1 MKVAELEEQV
11 RLPTYALEISPTKCH
26 VQDDQIFHGAS
37 FEAFTEVIFE
47 VEVFWLW
54 CRVVLW

>member
-47 VEVFWLW
+47 VEVFWL
-54 CRVVLW
+54 